1 MLEHVPDD
9 DLRERGTQSFPF
21 GIVQVSVLH
30 IGVHTGGI
38 KSPQL
43 QGRDERHVR
52 GRIGCKAH
60 IKSVSGGR
68 QDDLALKYWICS
80 RENAGEINHTCQ
92 LGFDFHYDLGR
103 TRQKGGVIESGAD
116 QICLEGKCR
125 QDVAALGPI
134 LWEVAHTGPSRLRD
148 GGLLV
153 LHLLVDF
160 TCEYVACVWYPC
172 DVVLIVVSCSR
183 SAPTV

>member
-1 MLEHVPDD
+1 MLEHVPDEC
-9 DLRERGTQSFPF
+9 LIQSGTQSLPL
-21 GIVQVSVLH
+21 GRVHVSVLH

-52 GRIGCKAH
+52 GSKGCKAH

-68 QDDLALKYWICS
+68 QDQLALKYCS
-80 RENAGEINHTCQ
+80 IRRGKAEEINQTCI
-92 LGFDFHYDLGR
+92 LGFDFHHDLGR
-103 TRQKGGVIESGAD
+103 TRQKGGVIESGTD

-125 QDVAALGPI
+125 QDVAILGPI
-134 LWEVAHTGPSRLRD
+134 VWEVAHTAPSRLRD
-148 GGLLV
+148 EVLLV